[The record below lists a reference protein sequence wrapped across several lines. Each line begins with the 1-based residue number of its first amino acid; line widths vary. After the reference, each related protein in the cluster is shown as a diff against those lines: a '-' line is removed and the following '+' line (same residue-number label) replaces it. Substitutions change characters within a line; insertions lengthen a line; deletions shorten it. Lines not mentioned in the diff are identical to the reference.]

1 MILVRRVLL
10 ETSSLRSQSF
20 LGGCMIV
27 ARLEQSLSS
36 SSSSGGVVSRSEAL
50 GSSNLSA
57 SSILAGEARAL
68 LVVMS
73 LP

>member
-1 MILVRRVLL
+1 
-10 ETSSLRSQSF
+10 
-20 LGGCMIV
+20 MIV
-27 ARLEQSLSS
+27 ARLEQSLYS
-36 SSSSGGVVSRSEAL
+36 SSSSGGVVSRSQAL